1 MCVVVMSRRPAS
13 ALPLL
18 PGTTAD
24 IGRPYV
30 VSKDAWDALN
40 ARLAKLETSSN
51 RGAQRLETTFT
62 DIGEM
67 REKMKQFD
75 MHVEHVANMNLRQK
89 KLLRDVSGIER
100 TLEELKERLDA
111 LEGKRVV

>member
-1 MCVVVMSRRPAS
+1 MSRRPAS

-24 IGRPYV
+24 IGRPYA
-30 VSKDAWDALN
+30 VSKDEWDALN
-40 ARLAKLETSSN
+40 ARLAKLEKSSN
-51 RGAQRLETTFT
+51 RGAQMLETAFT
-62 DIGEM
+62 GIGEM
-67 REKMKQFD
+67 REKMRQFD
-75 MHVEHVANMNLRQK
+75 MHVEHVADINLRQK
-89 KLLRDVSGIER
+89 KLLRDVFGIKG